1 MRFVV
6 FLFCLSLINIVHA
19 EKSSATVADVY
30 KLSPAIY
37 DVKGMGNWQKG
48 SRGGQIRLVI
58 TRMEKQDE
66 VFLQWVQ
73 WNDKGPE
80 TVKSTVAVKEIQQQG
95 RFKVDFI
102 RRETVGHTRKIVLG
116 LENLYD
122 KSSSRAVIQVQDL
135 GVYSCKFE

>member
-1 MRFVV
+1 MRL
-6 FLFCLSLINIVHA
+6 FLFLLCLYFINIVHA
-19 EKSSATVADVY
+19 EKGSSTVADVY

-37 DVKGMGNWQKG
+37 DVKGMGHWQKG

-73 WNDKGPE
+73 WNEKGPE
-80 TVKSTVAVKEIQQQG
+80 MVKSTIAVKEIKEQG

-122 KSSSRAVIQVQDL
+122 KTSIRAVIQVEDL
-135 GVYSCKFE
+135 GVYRCEFE

>member
-1 MRFVV
+1 MRFVL
-6 FLFCLSLINIVHA
+6 FLLCLCLVNIVHA
-19 EKSSATVADVY
+19 EKGSSSVADVY
-30 KLSPAIY
+30 KLSPSIY

-58 TRMEKQDE
+58 TRTQKQDE

-73 WNDKGPE
+73 WDDKGPE
-80 TVKSTVAVKEIQQQG
+80 IVKSTMAIKEIQQQG

-102 RRETVGHTRKIVLG
+102 RRETVGHSRKIVLG

-122 KSSSRAVIQVQDL
+122 KTSLRAIIQVQDL

>member
-1 MRFVV
+1 LV
-6 FLFCLSLINIVHA
+6 NIVHA
-19 EKSSATVADVY
+19 EKGSSSVADVY
-30 KLSPAIY
+30 KLSPSIY

-58 TRMEKQDE
+58 TRTDKQDE

-73 WNDKGPE
+73 WDDKGPE
-80 TVKSTVAVKEIQQQG
+80 IVKSTMAIKEIQQQG

-102 RRETVGHTRKIVLG
+102 RRETVGHSRKIVLG

-122 KSSSRAVIQVQDL
+122 KTSLRAIIQVQDL
-135 GVYSCKFE
+135 GVYSCTFE